1 MSVKYISQDV
11 VLAAMTNSPQIWE
24 TYHSEDVCHGPSC
37 LCVPIELS
45 PSSTCHEN
53 RLSVLLEEEQE
64 VVVLGVFFL
73 GGGQA

>member
-1 MSVKYISQDV
+1 M
-11 VLAAMTNSPQIWE
+11 LAAMTNSPQILE
-24 TYHSEDVCHGPSC
+24 TYHSKDVCHGPSC

-53 RLSVLLEEEQE
+53 LGSPCSWRKNREHGCF
-64 VVVLGVFFL
+64 GVFFG